1 MLSTNVF
8 PEIVEY
14 PDSGKVGTR
23 DARGE
28 RLFLGRHGEAA
39 EYWDGER

>member
-1 MLSTNVF
+1 MLSSLVM

-14 PDSGKVGTR
+14 LDSGKVGTR

-28 RLFLGRHGEAA
+28 RLFLSKAGEPAG
-39 EYWDGER
+39 YWDGED